1 MARAIADHVAA
12 ATARFAAVDDLRR
25 AVHFNEMFTGMLGH
39 DLRNPLGA
47 IMTAAQLASRRTSD
61 DRLTN
66 PLSRILTS
74 GTRMARMIDQL
85 LDFTRVRVG
94 QGIPIERERLDLV
107 PLLQQII
114 GELEGQAEGAE
125 VRLQAMGD
133 NGGLWD
139 ADRLSQVFS
148 NLVANAM
155 QHGTPGPIV
164 SVRVDGTRLD
174 VVHVEV
180 HNHGAISLGL
190 LPNLFEPMSGGE
202 HRHARSQ
209 GLGLGLYISQQ
220 IVKGHGGSIEVRS
233 SDASGTTF
241 VVVLPRAPDLS
252 ARARRAR

>member
-1 MARAIADHVAA
+1 
-12 ATARFAAVDDLRR
+12 
-25 AVHFNEMFTGMLGH
+25 
-39 DLRNPLGA
+39 
-47 IMTAAQLASRRTSD
+47 
-61 DRLTN
+61 
-66 PLSRILTS
+66 
-74 GTRMARMIDQL
+74 
-85 LDFTRVRVG
+85 
-94 QGIPIERERLDLV
+94 
-107 PLLQQII
+107 
-114 GELEGQAEGAE
+114 
-125 VRLQAMGD
+125 
-133 NGGLWD
+133 
-139 ADRLSQVFS
+139 VFS